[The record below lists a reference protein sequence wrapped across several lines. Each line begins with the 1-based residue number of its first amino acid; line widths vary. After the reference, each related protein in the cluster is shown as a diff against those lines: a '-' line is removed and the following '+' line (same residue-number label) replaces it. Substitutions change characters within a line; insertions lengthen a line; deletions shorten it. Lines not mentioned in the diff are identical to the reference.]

1 MIEFERVYKA
11 YGDVLAL
18 RGASFRIPRGAL
30 AGLLGP
36 NGSGKTTSLKL
47 MVGLIKPN
55 AGLVSV
61 NGYDPWVHEDR
72 VRELVGFLPERPIYP
87 SYLKVGSLLRH
98 LARLRGLPWS
108 DAVRIARLVGIEK
121 YLDTKIGGLSRG
133 YLQRF
138 GLAQAL
144 LGEPEILLLDE
155 PTANLD
161 PHARMEI
168 LELIAALKRDLNAT
182 VLISSHILPE
192 LQQVIDY
199 VVLIS
204 GGRVVDY
211 GPLGELSSKYRVTT
225 VYVARSPKPRSVA
238 RLLIEHE
245 HVSGV
250 MLGDDWVEIHAD
262 PGFGD
267 ELKRILSELQADGLV
282 SGFELKTG
290 YLGEL
295 YERAIRAA
303 EY

>member
-1 MIEFERVYKA
+1 MIEFRKVYKA
-11 YGDVLAL
+11 YGDTLAL
-18 RGASFRIPRGAL
+18 KGASFVVPRGAL

-47 MVGLIKPN
+47 MVGLLRPT
-55 AGLVSV
+55 AGSVLV
-61 NGYDPWVHEDR
+61 NGYEPWIHEDL
-72 VRELVGFLPERPIYP
+72 VRETVGFLPERPIYP
-87 SYLKVGSLLRH
+87 PYVKVGALLRH

-108 DAVRIARLVGIEK
+108 DVVRIARLVGIEK
-121 YLDTKIGGLSRG
+121 YLDSNIGALSRG

-192 LQQVIDY
+192 LQQVVDH

-204 GGRVVDY
+204 NGRVVDY
-211 GPLGELSSKYRVTT
+211 GPLGELTAKYRVTT
-225 VYVARSPKPRSVA
+225 VYRVRCSKPREVA
-238 RLLIEHE
+238 RLLVEHE

-250 MLGDDWVEIHAD
+250 MLGDGWIEVHID

-267 ELKRILSELQADGLV
+267 ELRRMLHELRSEGLV
-282 SGFELKTG
+282 HEFELKTG

-295 YERAIRAA
+295 YERALKSA